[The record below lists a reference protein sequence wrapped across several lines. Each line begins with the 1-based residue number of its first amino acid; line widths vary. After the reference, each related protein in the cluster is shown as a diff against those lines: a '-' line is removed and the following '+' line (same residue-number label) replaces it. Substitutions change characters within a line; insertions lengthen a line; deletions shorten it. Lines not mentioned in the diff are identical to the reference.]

1 MTKSLKTIGVLAL
14 QGAFVEHGKML
25 EKLGCKVVYIR
36 TPKDAVGVEACVIP
50 GGESTTMKSLMKQT
64 GLDEW
69 LIDKGESGLPI
80 FGTCAGV
87 IILKNLGLL
96 NIDVERNAYGRQL
109 DSFETVVSCKLSVVR
124 PDIFNGIFI
133 RAPKIISVGN
143 GVEVLAKYKNNP
155 VLIRQKNILGAT
167 FHPEL
172 ANDTA
177 IHEYFLK
184 M

>member
-1 MTKSLKTIGVLAL
+1 MIDHKKNIGILAL
-14 QGAFVEHGKML
+14 QGAFAEHGKML

-36 TPKDAVGVEACVIP
+36 TLADAVGVDACVIP

-109 DSFETVVSCKLSVVR
+109 DSFESDIVWS
-124 PDIFNGIFI
+124 PDSKFHGIFI
-133 RAPKIISVGN
+133 RAPKIISVGKD
-143 GVEVLAKYKNNP
+143 VEVLAKYKNNP

-172 ANDTA
+172 ADDA
-177 IHEYFLK
+177 RIHEYFLK
-184 M
+184 I